1 MDKEKKEKLQEK
13 INEVTEKVYDGVNIR
28 GGLDNMYN
36 VVDKIRTIALSI
48 LCIMIAIMTI
58 ISLYTVITMPKDI
71 TVGEKQGV
79 EYNNIIAKIGTTEIR
94 DEDMNNYKVLN
105 EVRDIIPVKN
115 RFKDGISTKEKLK
128 DFTGTKTKITS
139 AIPEFNLEETDGNKS
154 IFSKIEELSNKIKE
168 SIEGKGSIKELKIS
182 YLGYGNNIVISLMIK
197 TVEDGKKTYDMYN
210 YLYEKKKIITIEEYL
225 SELGFEPQAII
236 SKIRDEAIRQG
247 QTVDLKKY
255 LTDEKGNIMVFLD
268 NGKIVY
274 VEFELKTKNN

>member
-1 MDKEKKEKLQEK
+1 
-13 INEVTEKVYDGVNIR
+13 
-28 GGLDNMYN
+28 
-36 VVDKIRTIALSI
+36 
-48 LCIMIAIMTI
+48 
-58 ISLYTVITMPKDI
+58 MPKDI
-71 TVGEKQGV
+71 TIGDKQGV
-79 EYNNIIAKIGTTEIR
+79 EYNNIIAKISTIDMKE
-94 DEDMNNYKVLN
+94 EDINNYKVID
-105 EVRDIIPVKN
+105 EIREIIPVKN
-115 RFKDGISTKEKLK
+115 KFKEAITTKEKLK

-139 AIPEFNLEETDGNKS
+139 AIPEFNLEETEGNKI
-154 IFSKIEELSNKIKE
+154 IFSKIEELLNKIKE
-168 SIEGKGSIKELKIS
+168 SIEGKGSIKEIEIS

-210 YLYEKKKIITIEEYL
+210 YSYEKKKIITIEEYL